1 MLVALL
7 AWKVEKRRRQERRAT
22 VELPHNPLHEKY
34 QQMSYYPAAPPA
46 ELYAGNVAV
55 EMACRDPAELK
66 IGQKTTPQEE
76 RPYGLDDRKVV
87 LQP

>member
-34 QQMSYYPAAPPA
+34 QEMSCYP

-66 IGQKTTPQEE
+66 IGQKMTPQEE